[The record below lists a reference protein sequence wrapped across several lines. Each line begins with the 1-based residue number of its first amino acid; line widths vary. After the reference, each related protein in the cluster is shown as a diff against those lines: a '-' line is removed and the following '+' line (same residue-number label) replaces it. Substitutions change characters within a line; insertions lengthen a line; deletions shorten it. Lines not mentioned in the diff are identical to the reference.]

1 MLQRCSINIFEL
13 DAIPT
18 DIVAITSNLVQVLAV
33 VTDEPCQAARGAR
46 YRIYKQSVWIHWSTA
61 WKYIIDWAI
70 RRKCLTAAE
79 VNDGRWIG
87 DERSE
92 NSLVQFRKIVVV
104 EGDRAVAEIT

>member
-46 YRIYKQSVWIHWSTA
+46 YRI
-61 WKYIIDWAI
+61 
-70 RRKCLTAAE
+70 AAE